1 MGKRLIDLKIFKL
14 GLDKNW
20 SIDTTPD
27 QVALLVRDI
36 LLVVKQFRGDSPK
49 RTKARM
55 LRKAT
60 ERWLRKQR
68 MFVPS
73 SYFANRRA

>member
-1 MGKRLIDLKIFKL
+1 MGKRLIDLKIFKK

-20 SIDTTPD
+20 DIATTPD
-27 QVALLVRDI
+27 QVTLLVRDI
-36 LLVVKQFRGDSPK
+36 LLVVKQFKGDSPK

-68 MFVPS
+68 MYVPS
-73 SYFANRRA
+73 AYFTRRRA